1 MSLFKIQNKKQ
12 GKPYF
17 CFMKIISIFLSSCT
31 LILIASC
38 NNPSSDNNTET
49 ESKVPIVSYSITAT
63 LPHDTS
69 YFTEGLEFYK
79 NNLLESAGNY
89 SVSKLLETDLKTGR
103 IIRQQPLESK
113 YFGEGITVL
122 HDTLYQLTYKE
133 NTVFVYTAN
142 DFKKIKELPYNQ
154 GEGWGM
160 TNDGKYLIASNGTS
174 NIYFYQP
181 GTFKLDHVLG
191 ITENGSAVIN
201 INELEYINGY
211 IYANQWEYN
220 YILKID
226 PKSGEVIAKMDLSDI
241 VNKLKFTDPHADVL
255 NGIAYNPT
263 TNKIYITGK
272 YWPNLY
278 EIQFAH

>member
-17 CFMKIISIFLSSCT
+17 CLMKLFSIFISFCT
-31 LILIASC
+31 LLLIAGC
-38 NNPSSDNNTET
+38 NNSSNDNNTET
-49 ESKVPIVSYSITAT
+49 ESKVPVMSYSITSI

-79 NNLLESAGNY
+79 NNLLESTGNY
-89 SVSKLLETDLKTGR
+89 GSSKLVEVDVKTGKT
-103 IIRQQPLESK
+103 IRQQPLESK

-133 NTVFVYTAN
+133 NTVFVYTAS

-160 TNDGKYLIASNGTS
+160 TNDGKFLIASNGTS

-191 ITENGSAVIN
+191 ITEGGNAVTY

-211 IYANQWEYN
+211 IYANQWETN
-220 YILKID
+220 NIFKIN
-226 PKSGEVIAKMDLSDI
+226 PSNGEIVAKMDLSDI
-241 VNKLKFTDPHADVL
+241 VNKLKFTNPGIDVL
-255 NGIAYNPT
+255 NGIAYNPG
-263 TNKIYITGK
+263 TNKIYVTGK

-278 EIQFAH
+278 EIQFDH